1 MEPATTAHEAIDH
14 NELPV
19 HTWRVAQ
26 LTRLGIPGLLA
37 EIYSDHLDW
46 HQIARSSRTC
56 NWKPARSGGGRIRA
70 RAHRRLRPPGRTT
83 CRAVPA
89 QARTTHAGPD
99 PRGKLESRHP
109 RAHGNHARAAMDP
122 RTRRLPG
129 QGVTAAARTSSSR
142 SPIWMI
148 TQKGCRR
155 VGIG

>member
-99 PRGKLESRHP
+99 PGQARIAASAGPWQPRGGC
-109 RAHGNHARAAMDP
+109 HGPAYAQAAWP
-122 RTRRLPG
+122 
-129 QGVTAAARTSSSR
+129 GVTAAARTSFS
-142 SPIWMI
+142 
-148 TQKGCRR
+148 
-155 VGIG
+155 